1 MKKLTFLLLL
11 PLFLG
16 LGTAGC
22 CHKKEVAPAP
32 APEVVA
38 PPPAPA
44 PAPPPPPPPV
54 EPKQEKG

>member
-1 MKKLTFLLLL
+1 MKKLTFLLIL

-16 LGTAGC
+16 LLSTGC
-22 CHKKEVAPAP
+22 CHKKAAAPAP

-38 PPPAPA
+38 PPPAPM